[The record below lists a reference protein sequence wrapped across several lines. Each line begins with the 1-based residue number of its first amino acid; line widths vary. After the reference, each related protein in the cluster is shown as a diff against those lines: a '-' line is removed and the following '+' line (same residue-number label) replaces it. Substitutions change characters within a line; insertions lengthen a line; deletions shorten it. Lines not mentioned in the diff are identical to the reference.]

1 MEEREHVCQICVS
14 GVCQST
20 CRVTRILVY
29 TVSRVCGI
37 AKLLYAYRYSTC
49 AAIVRAPLRTWTRS
63 VMAIHGSASSW
74 AAVENLETH
83 MKVRRRGGAG
93 RGVRTGSGMRKEEER
108 RGVGGVCGRG
118 CCCWCCD
125 DAQAAVMLAGLF
137 ICCFT
142 QDGCAPSR
150 TCRIVST

>member
-49 AAIVRAPLRTWTRS
+49 APLLYARRYCTCTAAYLDEVGDGHPRQR
-63 VMAIHGSASSW
+63 VELGSGGEFRDTHEG
-74 AAVENLETH
+74 AAA
-83 MKVRRRGGAG
+83 RRGG
-93 RGVRTGSGMRKEEER
+93 
-108 RGVGGVCGRG
+108 
-118 CCCWCCD
+118 
-125 DAQAAVMLAGLF
+125 
-137 ICCFT
+137 
-142 QDGCAPSR
+142 
-150 TCRIVST
+150 